1 MPNVGLAQ
9 IMILIVGVFV
19 ILGVFD
25 LLGCVVIVLLA
36 RGLHRT
42 LPATTPP
49 RDPALDDLRTRFAR
63 GEIDEAEYRRPLAIM
78 QGS

>member
-1 MPNVGLAQ
+1 MPNIGPFEVM
-9 IMILIVGVFV
+9 IMIAIAIIFLGAFV
-19 ILGVFD
+19 
-25 LLGCVVIVLLA
+25 LLGYAAIVLFA

-63 GEIDEAEYRRPLAIM
+63 GEIDEAEYRHLRAVL
-78 QGS
+78 QGG

>member
-1 MPNVGLAQ
+1 MPNIGLVE
-9 IMILIVGVFV
+9 IMIVIA
-19 ILGVFD
+19 ILGVFV
-25 LLGCVVIVLLA
+25 LLGYVVIVVLA

-63 GEIDEAEYRRPLAIM
+63 GEIDEAEYRQLLAIL

>member
-1 MPNVGLAQ
+1 MPNVGLAE
-9 IMILIVGVFV
+9 IMIMIV
-19 ILGVFD
+19 ILGVFV
-25 LLGCVVIVLLA
+25 LLGYVVIVLLA

-63 GEIDEAEYRRPLAIM
+63 GEIDEAEYRRLLAVL

>member
-1 MPNVGLAQ
+1 MPNVGLAE
-9 IMILIVGVFV
+9 IMIMIV
-19 ILGVFD
+19 ILGVFV
-25 LLGCVVIVLLA
+25 LLGYVVIVLFA

-63 GEIDEAEYRRPLAIM
+63 GEIDEAEYRRLLAVL

>member
-1 MPNVGLAQ
+1 MPNIGLVE
-9 IMILIVGVFV
+9 IMIVIA
-19 ILGVFD
+19 ILGVFV
-25 LLGCVVIVLLA
+25 LLGYVVIVVLA

-63 GEIDEAEYRRPLAIM
+63 GEIGEAEYRRPLAIM